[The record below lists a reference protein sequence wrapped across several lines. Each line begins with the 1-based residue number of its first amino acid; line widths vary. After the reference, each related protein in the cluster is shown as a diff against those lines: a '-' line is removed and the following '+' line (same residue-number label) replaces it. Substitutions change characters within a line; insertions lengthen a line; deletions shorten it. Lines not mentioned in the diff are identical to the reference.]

1 MSFKLNLL
9 QKKVLKIFI
18 QLRWI
23 QLNRLANELG
33 LVRFVILLALLTG
46 LVLYIFASSTESK
59 GAMVLTII
67 ALTGIFLL
75 HQIRTDKT
83 FVKRHMSCQKCI
95 FVTEYLALLAPVWT
109 GLIVHQH
116 YVHFLVILV
125 ATPLIAS
132 IQIHSAKQ
140 KVLHTKLQQWIPDEA
155 FEWKSGIRKVFFILI
170 PLWIIGLLASPLTPV
185 LPVIVLLLIG
195 IISMGFYDK
204 NEPSVMVQTYELSPQ
219 RFILRKL
226 QVQLLLLTVVLL
238 PLMIAFIIFHPSYW
252 FLMPI
257 FYLLVTNL
265 QVYSILTKYSF
276 YQPNAISAAANF
288 FQSIGAIALLIP
300 LFIPLIWLLCIRFY
314 INSIARL
321 TPYLNDNN

>member
-1 MSFKLNLL
+1 
-9 QKKVLKIFI
+9 
-18 QLRWI
+18 
-23 QLNRLANELG
+23 
-33 LVRFVILLALLTG
+33 
-46 LVLYIFASSTESK
+46 
-59 GAMVLTII
+59 
-67 ALTGIFLL
+67 
-75 HQIRTDKT
+75 
-83 FVKRHMSCQKCI
+83 MSCQKCI

-125 ATPLIAS
+125 AIPLIAS

-219 RFILRKL
+219 RFILRKI

-252 FLMPI
+252 FIMPVLS
-257 FYLLVTNL
+257 LLVTNL

-288 FQSIGAIALLIP
+288 FQSIGAVALLIP

-314 INSIARL
+314 IKSIARL